1 MTNAEYQEIVEKK
14 FNNSL
19 ENIMYDLCIVKN
31 VVASEGAGILD
42 VPKNV
47 FIYWR
52 DRFRFGPLQYCAD
65 KSKRLN
71 KERLEQYK
79 DELQNFDFNR
89 LFKYGDKQSF
99 DGFREMLERKLELM
113 KARKIIYN
121 PDGLENISIEM
132 NIMVVV
138 QAISYLD
145 SYLSGEL
152 NKMVEKEAQE
162 LNSAIKSEEI

>member
-1 MTNAEYQEIVEKK
+1 
-14 FNNSL
+14 
-19 ENIMYDLCIVKN
+19 
-31 VVASEGAGILD
+31 
-42 VPKNV
+42 
-47 FIYWR
+47 
-52 DRFRFGPLQYCAD
+52 
-65 KSKRLN
+65 
-71 KERLEQYK
+71 
-79 DELQNFDFNR
+79 
-89 LFKYGDKQSF
+89 
-99 DGFREMLERKLELM
+99 M